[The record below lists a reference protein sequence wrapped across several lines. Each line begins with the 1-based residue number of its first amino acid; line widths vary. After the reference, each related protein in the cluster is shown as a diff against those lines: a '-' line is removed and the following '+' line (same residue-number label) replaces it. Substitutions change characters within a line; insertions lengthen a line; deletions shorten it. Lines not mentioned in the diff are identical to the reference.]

1 MRRGTLPEV
10 LVGQMSVAV
19 AAAVMA
25 RGGSAEDAQRV
36 WDGLDGEQVPKS
48 AGDAF
53 ALLDKAITAA
63 FAERK
68 SVCIV
73 CAVWPG
79 GNCPAHTE
87 DA

>member
-1 MRRGTLPEV
+1 VRRGTLPEV

-36 WDGLDGEQVPKS
+36 WDGLDGEEQLPKS

-53 ALLDKAITAA
+53 DLLDQAITAA

-68 SVCIV
+68 S
-73 CAVWPG
+73 ALKTPRRDESP
-79 GNCPAHTE
+79 PARP
-87 DA
+87 